1 MPLEQVDDGHLHR
14 FAYYTEEGTEI
25 RFIVIKKPDSSAYGI
40 GLDACDICGETGY
53 YEKDGMVVCKL
64 CDVVMNINTIGF
76 KGGCNPIVIDYRI
89 DNGKIVIPTEGL
101 LEYESE
107 FK

>member
-1 MPLEQVDDGHLHR
+1 
-14 FAYYTEEGTEI
+14 
-25 RFIVIKKPDSSAYGI
+25 VIQKPNSSSYGI

-53 YEKDGMVVCKL
+53 YEKNDQVVCNL

-76 KGGCNPIVIDYRI
+76 KGGCNPIIIDYSI
-89 DNGKIVIPTEGL
+89 QDGNIVVPINGL